1 MSENTVAIRCKSEMN
16 RWMDSVMIVPQEQA
30 DNIEQ
35 KIKERMRGFERN
47 GSCYGDVMREIA
59 QAAGIESL
67 ALCDYDESTDEPTDA
82 WCAYC
87 ASLSQKMPVIEID
100 LGELGNDVNID
111 DLLDKAEEL
120 GWCIHEENEEWE
132 FGQYS
137 PAGEDFNFCVCTSD
151 VNGPEDLVREIRSY
165 ADDFDAEEHAKMWIE
180 AQGHVSGVPDIKTLV
195 KDADDIKL
203 MLNKLAS
210 AMEDVLEGEADDE
223 DDRTEL
229 SPRQIER
236 LDEIDNAMY
245 EFLLVLLEQDE
256 DEFDWDMY
264 HIGEAVDAVQQVMLD
279 HGFDIHRPYIE
290 DDGEHRTVHD
300 YERAGGR

>member
-1 MSENTVAIRCKSEMN
+1 MS
-16 RWMDSVMIVPQEQA
+16 
-30 DNIEQ
+30 IE
-35 KIKERMRGFERN
+35 E
-47 GSCYGDVMREIA
+47 
-59 QAAGIESL
+59 
-67 ALCDYDESTDEPTDA
+67 
-82 WCAYC
+82 
-87 ASLSQKMPVIEID
+87 
-100 LGELGNDVNID
+100 
-111 DLLDKAEEL
+111 LLDRAEDL
-120 GWCIHEENEEWE
+120 GWCIREDHEEWE

-151 VNGPEDLVREIRSY
+151 VNSPEDLVREIRSY
-165 ADDFDAEEHAKMWIE
+165 ANDFDAEEHAKMWVE

-203 MLNKLAS
+203 MLGKLAS
-210 AMEDVLEGEADDE
+210 AMEDTLEGRIE
-223 DDRTEL
+223 DDDDREEL

-245 EFLLVLLEQDE
+245 QFLLVLLEMDE

-290 DDGEHRTVHD
+290 DDGENRVVHE
-300 YERAGGR
+300 YERAGDR

>member
-1 MSENTVAIRCKSEMN
+1 
-16 RWMDSVMIVPQEQA
+16 MDINE
-30 DNIEQ
+30 
-35 KIKERMRGFERN
+35 
-47 GSCYGDVMREIA
+47 
-59 QAAGIESL
+59 
-67 ALCDYDESTDEPTDA
+67 
-82 WCAYC
+82 
-87 ASLSQKMPVIEID
+87 
-100 LGELGNDVNID
+100 
-111 DLLDKAEEL
+111 LLDRAEEL
-120 GWCIHEENEEWE
+120 GWCVREDHDEWE

-137 PAGEDFNFCVCTSD
+137 PDGEDFNFCVCTSD

-165 ADDFDAEEHAKMWIE
+165 ASDFDAEEHAKMWIE

-210 AMEDVLEGEADDE
+210 AMEDALEGREEDG
-223 DDRTEL
+223 DDRAEL

-245 EFLLVLLEQDE
+245 QFLLVLLEMDE

-290 DDGEHRTVHD
+290 DDGENRTVHD
-300 YERAGGR
+300 YERAGGC